1 MKIAFYLILLFSS
14 FSCKEGISL
23 EEESS
28 QLFFNGD
35 IITMEND
42 SIQYSEVIVA
52 QNGKLV
58 FVGKKV

>member
-42 SIQYSEVIVA
+42 SIQYAEAIVA
-52 QNGKLV
+52 QNGEKV

>member
-23 EEESS
+23 EEESKH
-28 QLFFNGD
+28 LFFNGD
-35 IITMEND
+35 END